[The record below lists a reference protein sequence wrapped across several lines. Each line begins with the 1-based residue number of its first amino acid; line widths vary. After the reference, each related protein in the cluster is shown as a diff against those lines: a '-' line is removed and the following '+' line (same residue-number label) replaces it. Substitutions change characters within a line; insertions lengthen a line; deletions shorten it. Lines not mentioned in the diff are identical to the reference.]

1 MATKIATIALLLAV
15 ALGVAFAGP
24 TQGTINRNDNHN
36 NEVRVPSS
44 KEPGIPGENDEF
56 VIECR
61 ANQQTSILIR
71 GDHAPVTDLE
81 VLVYELSADK
91 GEGKLVAR
99 DKGTGDLIG
108 TVWIP
113 AKTAQYRIVIRNPA
127 PFSEQNPY
135 NRCYVTIK

>member
-1 MATKIATIALLLAV
+1 MQSDIVKARDGDEDMAKKLAALVLLLAV
-15 ALGVAFAGP
+15 ALGVAIAGP

-61 ANQQTSILIR
+61 ANQRTTILIR
-71 GDHAPVTDLE
+71 GDHAPVADLE
-81 VLVYELSADK
+81 VLVYELAIDK
-91 GEGKLVAR
+91 GEGKLVAS

-108 TVWIP
+108 AVWVP
-113 AKTAQYRIVIRNPA
+113 AKTA
-127 PFSEQNPY
+127 
-135 NRCYVTIK
+135 